1 MKTPHASEDHLIRDL
16 PAFLTVE
23 EAAVI
28 VRVGRTCA
36 YQLARQFEFTDG
48 AEGLPV
54 VRVGRQLRVP
64 LARLEEWAGAS
75 LCSAG
80 PLQAPRSGGRAQDRA
95 AGGGPSA
102 SATSP
107 IARDDPM
114 PAVDAPESTA
124 TTDRSSADI
133 ESTHDSGCPTLPFGN

>member
-1 MKTPHASEDHLIRDL
+1 MKTPHAYSDYLIRDL

-23 EAAVI
+23 EAAAI

-75 LCSAG
+75 LSSAG
-80 PLQAPRSGGRAQDRA
+80 PIEAPRSGGQAQDPTTESDR
-95 AGGGPSA
+95 SA
-102 SATSP
+102 MEP
-107 IARDDPM
+107 IANDESKSTGEVAEMTTPI
-114 PAVDAPESTA
+114 DA
-124 TTDRSSADI
+124 SSARY
-133 ESTHDSGCPTLPFGN
+133 EASGDSSCPSLPFGN

>member
-1 MKTPHASEDHLIRDL
+1 MDSSHANSDHLIRDL

-23 EAAVI
+23 EAAAI

-75 LCSAG
+75 LSSVA
-80 PLQAPRSGGRAQDRA
+80 PIQVPRSVGQAQDRTEE
-95 AGGGPSA
+95 GER

-107 IARDDPM
+107 MVID
-114 PAVDAPESTA
+114 ESTTSLDVPETMTA
-124 TTDRSSADI
+124 FDAS
-133 ESTHDSGCPTLPFGN
+133 STHNETSRDSSCPTLPFGS

>member
-1 MKTPHASEDHLIRDL
+1 MNSSNANSDHLIRDL

-23 EAAVI
+23 EAAAI

-75 LCSAG
+75 LSSAVPIQG
-80 PLQAPRSGGRAQDRA
+80 PRSGGQAHGRRDEGER
-95 AGGGPSA
+95 SA
-102 SATSP
+102 ISP
-107 IARDDPM
+107 MVIDESMTALDVPETM
-114 PAVDAPESTA
+114 AAVDAS
-124 TTDRSSADI
+124 
-133 ESTHDSGCPTLPFGN
+133 STHNETSRDSGCPTLPFGS